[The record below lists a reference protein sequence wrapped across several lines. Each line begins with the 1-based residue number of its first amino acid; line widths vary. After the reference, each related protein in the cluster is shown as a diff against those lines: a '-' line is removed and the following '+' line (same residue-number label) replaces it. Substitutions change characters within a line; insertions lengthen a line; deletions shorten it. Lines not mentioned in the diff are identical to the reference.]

1 MSCCQAGLGLA
12 KDIKGQTPDHALSGE
27 TLDLLVPDVHCA
39 GCIGA
44 VEGAVTDLAGVAGVR
59 LNLSTRRLAVKAGDN
74 VDVDAVIQAV
84 ENAGYACRV
93 FDPAD
98 AGVTIE
104 DQTGRELLRALAIA
118 GFAAANVMLL
128 SISIWSGAEAATRD
142 MFHWLSAMIA
152 LPAIAFAGRPFFRSA
167 IRVLAKRRLNMD
179 VPISLAVL
187 LAAGLSL
194 KVTLEGGDATFFDA
208 AVMLLFFLLIGRYLD
223 HRVRARAREA
233 VTCLLSLWP
242 RKAMR
247 YGPNGLQE
255 TPIEAVQAGDLI
267 LVAAGARVPVDG
279 DVTSGVVEM
288 DCAALTGESAPR
300 LVRPGDKVFAGAMAL
315 TGPITLRATAIG
327 EESYLNQAIRLMEA
341 AETGRAKHV
350 RLADRAAQIYAPLV
364 HGVALAA
371 FLLQLAWTGGDWG
384 YALWVAVSVLIITC
398 PCALGLAVPAVQTVS
413 NSVLFRAGVLVK
425 DGSALER
432 LAEIDYAAF
441 DKTGTLT
448 SGDMTVIGGDCD
460 IETLKL
466 AGALAAQSRHPLAQA
481 LSKHAG
487 AGPALDVS
495 GVDETPG
502 GGIAGT
508 VAGQAVRVGS
518 FAFVTGT
525 TVQDETVTQ
534 PYSEVWIQ
542 VDAMPAARLQFKDR
556 LRPGAANAVAAFAR
570 MGFPTLL
577 LSGDRVAAVNET
589 AHALQFDT
597 SEAELSPA
605 QKIERLNDLRD
616 AGQKPLM
623 VGDGVNDGPALAA
636 AYVAMTPAS
645 ASDVGRAAADF
656 VIVSESLDAIP
667 LAHTV
672 ARRARRLI
680 LQNFMLAASY
690 NIIAVPIAIAGFAS
704 PLSAAIAMST
714 SSLLVTGN
722 ALRLNW
728 VRNRTTKAAPEP
740 VRMEASA

>member
-1 MSCCQAGLGLA
+1 M
-12 KDIKGQTPDHALSGE
+12 
-27 TLDLLVPDVHCA
+27 
-39 GCIGA
+39 
-44 VEGAVTDLAGVAGVR
+44 
-59 LNLSTRRLAVKAGDN
+59 
-74 VDVDAVIQAV
+74 
-84 ENAGYACRV
+84 
-93 FDPAD
+93 
-98 AGVTIE
+98 
-104 DQTGRELLRALAIA
+104 
-118 GFAAANVMLL
+118 
-128 SISIWSGAEAATRD
+128 
-142 MFHWLSAMIA
+142 
-152 LPAIAFAGRPFFRSA
+152 
-167 IRVLAKRRLNMD
+167 
-179 VPISLAVL
+179 
-187 LAAGLSL
+187 
-194 KVTLEGGDATFFDA
+194 
-208 AVMLLFFLLIGRYLD
+208 
-223 HRVRARAREA
+223 
-233 VTCLLSLWP
+233 
-242 RKAMR
+242 
-247 YGPNGLQE
+247 
-255 TPIEAVQAGDLI
+255 
-267 LVAAGARVPVDG
+267 
-279 DVTSGVVEM
+279 
-288 DCAALTGESAPR
+288 
-300 LVRPGDKVFAGAMAL
+300 
-315 TGPITLRATAIG
+315 
-327 EESYLNQAIRLMEA
+327 
-341 AETGRAKHV
+341 
-350 RLADRAAQIYAPLV
+350 
-364 HGVALAA
+364 
-371 FLLQLAWTGGDWG
+371 
-384 YALWVAVSVLIITC
+384 
-398 PCALGLAVPAVQTVS
+398 
-413 NSVLFRAGVLVK
+413 K

-460 IETLKL
+460 INALHL
-466 AGALAAQSRHPLAQA
+466 AGALAAQSRHPVAQA

-487 AGPALDVS
+487 LSPALAVS
-495 GVDETPG
+495 GVEETPG

-525 TVQDETVTQ
+525 TDRNETAAQ

-542 VDAMPAARLQFKDR
+542 IGTSPATRLQFKDR
-556 LRPGAANAVAAFAR
+556 LRAGAANAVASFAT

-577 LSGDRVAAVNET
+577 LSGDRTTAVTEMAT
-589 AHALQFDT
+589 ALRFDAF
-597 SEAELSPA
+597 EAELSPA
-605 QKIERLNDLRD
+605 QKIERLNALRD

-728 VRNRTTKAAPEP
+728 VSKRSNNAKPEP
-740 VRMEASA
+740 ARMEASA